1 MTSPVVRVM
10 PETGF
15 REIVALLAE
24 YDITGVPVVDD
35 DGRPLGIVSEAD
47 LLLTLA
53 AQEDQGSLIPPPG
66 AARTGPDGSVT
77 AADLMSGPVVCIT
90 PSTSVVAA
98 ARLMGRHGVKRLPVL
113 DEDGRVFAMVSRG
126 DLLRVFLREDRV
138 IRREIVEEVLGRV
151 EGVSPA
157 LVGVEVDQ
165 GRVVLSGT
173 VPEPHLVPI
182 VLNLCRSVDGVVSV
196 TDRLS
201 ADSFGGLGP
210 DDDSPGGVGGA
221 GGADGGSGSGGA
233 GSGGA
238 GSGGAGSGGRGEGP
252 GSPGGPGRGA
262 GGRGADG
269 RAGGARNGSARGSD
283 APAPVR

>member
-35 DGRPLGIVSEAD
+35 EGRPLGIVSEAD

-66 AARTGPDGSVT
+66 AVRPGPDGSVT

-201 ADSFGGLGP
+201 ADTFGGLGP
-210 DDDSPGGVGGA
+210 EDDSPGGADGA
-221 GGADGGSGSGGA
+221 GGGA
-233 GSGGA
+233 GSGSAGSA
-238 GSGGAGSGGRGEGP
+238 GSGGGVEGP
-252 GSPGGPGRGA
+252 GSPGRGA

-269 RAGGARNGSARGSD
+269 RAGGARNGSARGND

>member
-66 AARTGPDGSVT
+66 ALRPGPDGSVT

-182 VLNLCRSVDGVVSV
+182 VLSLCRSVDGVVSV

-201 ADSFGGLGP
+201 ADTFGGLGP
-210 DDDSPGGVGGA
+210 EDDSPGG
-221 GGADGGSGSGGA
+221 ADGGA

-238 GSGGAGSGGRGEGP
+238 GSGGAGGVEDP
-252 GSPGGPGRGA
+252 GSPGRGA

-269 RAGGARNGSARGSD
+269 RAGGARNGTARGSD

>member
-1 MTSPVVRVM
+1 MTSPVVRVA

-24 YDITGVPVVDD
+24 YDITGVPVVDGE
-35 DGRPLGIVSEAD
+35 GRPLGIVSEAD

-53 AQEDQGSLIPPPG
+53 AQEDAGSHMPPPDLP
-66 AARTGPDGSVT
+66 RTGPGGAVT
-77 AADLMSGPVVCIT
+77 AADLMTGPAVCVT
-90 PSTSVVAA
+90 PDASVVVA
-98 ARLMGRHGVKRLPVL
+98 ARLMSRHGVKRLPVL

-138 IRREIVEEVLGRV
+138 IRREIVEEVLGRI

-157 LVGVEVDQ
+157 EVGVEVDQ

-182 VLNLCRSVDGVVSV
+182 VLSLCRSVDGVVSV

-201 ADSFGGLGP
+201 ADTF
-210 DDDSPGGVGGA
+210 GGA
-221 GGADGGSGSGGA
+221 GPVDFGDGSGGRPAGSAGSEGSGGSGGA
-233 GSGGA
+233 HDGDAQGSGT
-238 GSGGAGSGGRGEGP
+238 
-252 GSPGGPGRGA
+252 
-262 GGRGADG
+262 
-269 RAGGARNGSARGSD
+269 
-283 APAPVR
+283 PAPIG

>member
-1 MTSPVVRVM
+1 MRHATVESVMTSPAVLVA

-24 YDITGVPVVDD
+24 YDITGVPVVDE

-53 AQEDQGSLIPPPG
+53 AQEDPGSLLPAPELPRSGPG
-66 AARTGPDGSVT
+66 GAVT
-77 AADLMSGPVVCIT
+77 AADLMTGPAVCTT
-90 PSTSVVAA
+90 PGTSVVAA
-98 ARLMGRHGVKRLPVL
+98 ARLMSRHAVKRLPVL
-113 DEDGRVFAMVSRG
+113 DAEGRVSGMVSRG

-157 LVGVEVDQ
+157 EVGVEVDQ

-173 VPEPHLVPI
+173 VPEPYLVPI

-196 TDRLS
+196 TDRLGS
-201 ADSFGGLGP
+201 T
-210 DDDSPGGVGGA
+210 GA
-221 GGADGGSGSGGA
+221 
-233 GSGGA
+233 
-238 GSGGAGSGGRGEGP
+238 
-252 GSPGGPGRGA
+252 
-262 GGRGADG
+262 
-269 RAGGARNGSARGSD
+269 
-283 APAPVR
+283 APAPVG

>member
-1 MTSPVVRVM
+1 MTSPVVRVA

-24 YDITGVPVVDD
+24 YDITAVPVVDGE
-35 DGRPLGIVSEAD
+35 GRPLGIVSEAD

-53 AQEDQGSLIPPPG
+53 SQEDQGSHMPPPDLR
-66 AARTGPDGSVT
+66 RTGPDGAVT
-77 AADLMSGPVVCIT
+77 AADLMTGPVVCTT
-90 PSTSVVAA
+90 PDASVVAA
-98 ARLMGRHGVKRLPVL
+98 ARMMSRHGVKRLPVL

-157 LVGVEVDQ
+157 SVGVEVDQ

-201 ADSFGGLGP
+201 ADTFGGLGP
-210 DDDSPGGVGGA
+210 EDGSPFGSGGVG
-221 GGADGGSGSGGA
+221 D
-233 GSGGA
+233 
-238 GSGGAGSGGRGEGP
+238 
-252 GSPGGPGRGA
+252 
-262 GGRGADG
+262 
-269 RAGGARNGSARGSD
+269 GGARGDG
-283 APAPVR
+283 APAPIG